1 MSTDN
6 TIRKLQRQAAS
17 CTDELL
23 EITADIGKYIVD
35 AYGTAPTELFD
46 MQCRIQLERCRRLA
60 CRLRTVLEAL
70 VRTETPES
78 GEHAAGTAV
87 TLEMIKQNLLIL
99 KQKEAFLTEFLAHS
113 GSVSAQL
120 KASAELDDAA
130 GVIRLA
136 NTLRGELDQC
146 RKENKKSN

>member
-17 CTDELL
+17 C
-23 EITADIGKYIVD
+23 TADIGKYIVD

-60 CRLRTVLEAL
+60 CRLRTVSDAL

-99 KQKEAFLTEFLAHS
+99 KQKELFLQSFLHIP
-113 GSVSAQL
+113 VRSAP
-120 KASAELDDAA
+120 
-130 GVIRLA
+130 G
-136 NTLRGELDQC
+136 
-146 RKENKKSN
+146 